1 MPAHRIET
9 WTSMEQVPH
18 ERIREL
24 ALHWDARRAGR
35 RAPSRDDIEPLELG
49 RCLPSIFLLEV
60 QPDMRF
66 YIRLVGTHVAEALGK
81 DSTGRLLDEVMPPA
95 HYAWLHEE
103 MTDVVLH
110 FSVRYRIADMAWRDR
125 PFSRFHRWMAPLSAD
140 QSRVNMIIGMASLIG
155 ADEQLPTEPLEAR
168 IDVATGAAGSPAGR

>member
-1 MPAHRIET
+1 M
-9 WTSMEQVPH
+9 
-18 ERIREL
+18 ERIPHDRIRKL

-49 RCLPSIFLLEV
+49 SCLPSIFLLEV

-95 HYAWLHEE
+95 HYAWLHAE
-103 MTDVVLH
+103 MEDVVRH
-110 FSVRYRIADMAWRDR
+110 FSIRYRIADMAWRDR
-125 PFSRFHRWMAPLSAD
+125 PFARFHRWMAPLSAD
-140 QSRVNMIIGMASLIG
+140 QSRVNMIIGMACLIG
-155 ADEQLPTEPLEAR
+155 SGEQLSTEPLEAK
-168 IDVATGAAGSPAGR
+168 IDVAAGIAAEAPARR